1 MWICVTEKWVQEK
14 TSHLYIYIYIHLYW
28 SMPKPWNCGKIKTSL
43 FSVSLYEPS
52 WCTVAVLWRD
62 PLFIYYVTIESKYTN
77 ICVYLLWAA
86 LYLCILSCD
95 YIKTPDNYQSPCKHA
110 ISLKILLR
118 LLELVDLDERMD
130 MECTLIEVCLED
142 DAEIPKQCLVIEA
155 QCCLPVT
162 VSNDSLSDWA

>member
-14 TSHLYIYIYIHLYW
+14 TSHLYIYIYTFILEHAETLKLW
-28 SMPKPWNCGKIKTSL
+28 ENKNITI
-43 FSVSLYEPS
+43 FSVPLWTFMMHCCS
-52 WCTVAVLWRD
+52 AWRD

-155 QCCLPVT
+155 QCCLPVA